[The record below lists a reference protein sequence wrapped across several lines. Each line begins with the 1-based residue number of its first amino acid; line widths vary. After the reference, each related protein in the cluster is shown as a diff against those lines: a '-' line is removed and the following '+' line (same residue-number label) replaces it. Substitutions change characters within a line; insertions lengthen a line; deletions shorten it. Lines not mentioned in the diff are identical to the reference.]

1 MKKMKVL
8 LPAMFFRDSTLFKA
22 FVLSISL
29 LILPGI
35 LGCAGKQVLDSVPEG
50 VPKGYVK
57 FYYFKSEGVIPEG
70 SVVLINSTD
79 NMDAPLDGPRDWAGR
94 RVGWIDHGF
103 FHYSALDLIKDDER
117 GLLVAKIP
125 GIYKILVEVKMYR
138 KDRKEGD
145 KWLVIPPVLSD
156 FKILIQEGMVVPIK
170 FNFRNVK
177 VSASPSGRF
186 VMEPPT
192 IVVEEPIPFKKGES
206 KK

>member
-57 FYYFKSEGVIPEG
+57 FYYLKSEGDIPEG
-70 SVVLINSTD
+70 SVVSINSTD

-94 RVGWIDHGF
+94 RVGWIYHGF
-103 FHYSALDLIKDDER
+103 FHYSALDLTKDDER

-125 GIYKILVEVKMYR
+125 GIYKFLVEVNMYR
-138 KDRKEGD
+138 KKGD
-145 KWLVIPPVLSD
+145 KRLVIPPVLSD
-156 FKILIQEGMVVPIK
+156 FKIPIQEGMVVPIK